1 MLRLAGLPSW
11 LFQLAGYSLP
21 VTATRRPCFC
31 LQNPIPSLWHRF
43 WLPMKHNSNS
53 ARYFLIAGLWL
64 AFSASAFS
72 QILLWDSTGVPV
84 CTADGWQRAP
94 RAVTDGQGGAII
106 AWEDLRQGSQAAIY
120 SARILPNASL
130 PWKKDGVE
138 VSAPSTGQR
147 LAGVVADGAGGAFLA
162 WWNDA
167 AGNSDVF
174 AQRINGNGTMLW
186 SSGPLRVCTAP
197 GNQQWAEMT
206 PDGEGGVIIA
216 WHDRRGQDLDIY
228 AQRIDASGSVLWTHN
243 GVAVC
248 TAAGDQS
255 YPQLVSNRHGGAY
268 IAWMDRRSEDDIYMQ
283 QVRADGSLQ
292 WSNDLPVC
300 IEPNR
305 QIAPKVGQFG
315 DDRVVVFWQDFRLG
329 LTTSALYLQIFDE
342 EGNKAYLEDYQV
354 AQSEQ
359 TQSGMTLS
367 DDGQG
372 GSLAVWADFR
382 KSNADGD
389 IYMRRIN
396 ADGSIIGDFGNAVC
410 DAAGTQER
418 PQMINDGY
426 GGGFVVWQDKR
437 NTFDYDLYMNRV
449 SAQGTTNY
457 TEWNKHSGV
466 LLHKHDNNQLTPQVV
481 ASTTGTAII
490 AWYDG
495 RILDGQ
501 ADIYAQRVAWA
512 PNLERPDSV
521 NFALFKTGMIA
532 YDTITIR
539 NNGALPLLI
548 TNIRRASDP
557 ATTHPADFVW
567 LPTIALP
574 YTLPPASSVDLIVS
588 FKPGGVGR
596 RISELRISSNAP
608 EDPAIIPLIGYGT
621 NPRLETPS
629 VYQMTV
635 TKPGKVHEE
644 ELKDFLTNSGSG
656 TLYIHRL
663 EFSGRDSLLF
673 SSGSNPPFPI
683 AVPENSTASL
693 WLRFSPDAVG
703 PKETTLRMYH
713 NADTLPRSVRI
724 SGIAATPVLLTHPI
738 TQYFDTTEATKSR
751 EAEIFIRN
759 TTGVELEVYDIRLGG
774 DNPDDFSLQAQVPM
788 NVPGGGSQ
796 PFILRFQPR
805 SAGAKR
811 ADVVITSDAPTSPDV
826 LRVYG
831 PAVPLSVPSAA
842 VTHEFELNSVYPN
855 PATSVHDVHALL
867 RMPSASHGEI
877 VLRVVDMLG
886 REATAI
892 RTEANGAAA
901 VALPLRLGQAGL
913 VAGVYRVIAELW
925 QAGRVY
931 RSSRTLLILP

>member
-1 MLRLAGLPSW
+1 MK
-11 LFQLAGYSLP
+11 
-21 VTATRRPCFC
+21 
-31 LQNPIPSLWHRF
+31 QNLT
-43 WLPMKHNSNS
+43 S
-53 ARYFLIAGLWL
+53 ARYLLIAGLWL
-64 AFSASAFS
+64 AFTASALS

-94 RAVTDGQGGAII
+94 RTVTDGQGGAII

-120 SARILPNASL
+120 AARILPNAAL

-138 VSAPSTGQR
+138 ISAPAAGQR
-147 LAGVVADGAGGAFLA
+147 LAGLVPDGSGGAFLA

-167 AGNSDVF
+167 FGNSDVF
-174 AQRINGNGTMLW
+174 AQRINGNGTVLW
-186 SSGPLRVCTAP
+186 SGGPLRVCGAP

-206 PDGEGGVIIA
+206 ADGEGGIIIA
-216 WHDRRGQDLDIY
+216 WHDKRGQDLDIY
-228 AQRIDASGSVLWTHN
+228 AQRIDASGRTLWAHN
-243 GVAVC
+243 GVVISNAQ
-248 TAAGDQS
+248 GDQS

-292 WSNDLPVC
+292 WSADLPVC
-300 IEPNR
+300 TEPNR

-315 DDRVVVFWQDFRLG
+315 NDRVVVFWQDFRLG

-342 EGNKAYLEDYQV
+342 EGNKTYLEDYQV

-418 PQMINDGY
+418 PQMINDGF
-426 GGGFVVWQDKR
+426 GGGLVVWQDKR

-466 LLHKHDNNQLTPQVV
+466 LLQKHDNNQLTPQVV

-490 AWYDG
+490 TWYDG

-512 PNLERPDSV
+512 PNLQRPDSV
-521 NFALFKTGMIA
+521 TFALLKTGLIE
-532 YDTITIR
+532 YDTITIH

-548 TNIRRASDP
+548 TNVRRASDP

-567 LPTIALP
+567 LPTIPIP
-574 YTLPPASSVDLIVS
+574 YTLPPDSSVNMVVS

-596 RISELRISSNAP
+596 RVSELRISSTAP

-621 NPRLETPS
+621 NPGLETPS

-644 ELKDFLTNSGSG
+644 ELKDFFTNSGSG

-673 SSGSNPPFPI
+673 SLGTNPPFPI
-683 AVPENSTASL
+683 SVPENSTASL
-693 WLRFSPDAVG
+693 RLRFSPDSAG
-703 PKETTLRMYH
+703 PKETTLKIHH
-713 NADTLPRSVRI
+713 NADTLPRNVRI
-724 SGIAATPVLLTHPI
+724 SGIAATPVLLTLPI

-751 EAEIFIRN
+751 EAEILIRN
-759 TTGVELEVYDIRLGG
+759 TTGVELEVFDIRLSG
-774 DNPDDFSLQAQVPM
+774 DNPDDFSLQAQLPM
-788 NVPGGGSQ
+788 YVPGGGSQ
-796 PFILRFQPR
+796 PFTLRFHPQ

-831 PAVPLSVPSAA
+831 PAVPLSVR
-842 VTHEFELNSVYPN
+842 VTGVTSDFELSSVYPN
-855 PATSVHDVHALL
+855 PASSVQDVHALL
-867 RMPSASHGEI
+867 HMPSAHHGEV
-877 VLRVVDMLG
+877 VLRVVDILG

-892 RTEANGAAA
+892 RASVNGTAA
-901 VALPLRLGQAGL
+901 VAIPLRLRQAGL
-913 VAGVYRVIAELW
+913 AAGVYNVIAELW
-925 QAGRVY
+925 QAGRLY
-931 RSSRTLLILP
+931 RSARHLLLLP